1 MEGRIEY
8 PDLKAMAEKSTSCD
22 ELWEKYSKVLRR
34 IKRAQG
40 ESQEEF
46 QARKLVWYLYA
57 NKLEEFFSI
66 VSGEENIEQLKKA
79 GKKFKNFVKKWAKEN
94 NVEATFLM
102 RIKDFIGINEKIRLY
117 IRKGKSL
124 DRILDLIG
132 FRVIIHSDDEDLC
145 YDLMN
150 KVIVYFISEGCIPTQ
165 AEPNVDV
172 GIMEAQRESGL
183 DERFIPN
190 VKDYIRFP
198 KALTGYSFQKSLTGY
213 RSLHVVM
220 RTTKGLPFEIQIR
233 TKEMDEAADDANH
246 KGYKSRRYLGEE
258 IYLEPEKL
266 HIKGVKFRE
275 NAEKGIDPR
284 DAILEDD
291 VGFLRSKFLDLE

>member
-1 MEGRIEY
+1 MKSRIAY
-8 PDLKAMAEKSTSCD
+8 PDLKAMAERSTSCD
-22 ELWEKYSKVLRR
+22 ELWEKYPKALRR
-34 IKRAQG
+34 IKKMKE

-46 QARKLVWYLYA
+46 QTRKLVWYLYA

-66 VSGEENIEQLKKA
+66 VSGEENIAQLKKA
-79 GKKFKNFVKKWAKEN
+79 GKKFKNFVNKWAKEN
-94 NVEATFLM
+94 NVEVTFLM
-102 RIKDFIGINEKIRLY
+102 RIKDFVGINEKIRLY

-132 FRVIIHSDDEDLC
+132 FRVIIDSNDENLC

-150 KVIVYFISEGCIPTQ
+150 KVIAYFINEGCIPTQ

-172 GIMEAQRESGL
+172 GLLEPQRESGL
-183 DERFIPN
+183 DERFIQN
-190 VKDYIRFP
+190 VKDYIRLP
-198 KALTGYSFQKSLTGY
+198 KALTGY

-266 HIKGVKFRE
+266 HIEGVKFRE

-284 DAILEDD
+284 DAIWEDD
-291 VGFLRSKFLDLE
+291 VGFLRSKFLDLD